1 MVEELIDSLYT
12 LEQFPNRCPMAR
24 EAEEAKRDIRC
35 LLFGKR
41 RGVYRILFEIDE
53 KRQTV
58 WILHIRHGALRD
70 LGPDELSPVAGG
82 E

>member
-1 MVEELIDSLYT
+1 VVEELIDSLYT